1 MTAASLLT
9 LLPAF
14 ALGWGLTA
22 WLWPRPAQAAELLF
36 QLIVGAG
43 LGVGVRTCLAFFCLL
58 LSGARFGGLLW
69 VELLLAA
76 GLWGLAL
83 RARRA
88 APRPAGAFWPRPSAW
103 GWGLLGVLAVC
114 TAAAAFSYLE
124 TVQHTPHG
132 TFDAYAIWNLR
143 ARHLLSAADWRTAFS
158 PALNWKAHADYPLL
172 IPLSAAVSWD
182 WLGQPTV
189 RTPMLLAGLWT
200 WGTLGL
206 LFSALW
212 GRRGM
217 AAASLGALVVVSSPL
232 LIWVGSNQTAD
243 MAVAFFVLAA
253 MALAW
258 LASTRGWP
266 AGMLAL
272 AGLCA
277 AMAAWAKNEGIV
289 FGLGTLAAGAAVSL
303 RTRHPRWLGW
313 LAAGAALPVLALF
326 LFKGWVAPP
335 GDLFAQGMGD
345 ILARLADP
353 ARYGVVWRGL
363 VETLPQVGAWHVLLV
378 YTALTAK
385 RLHGAEALA
394 GWAGLAVWGAA
405 AAAAL
410 MIYVITPHPQAWHLK
425 YSLDR
430 VLFQLFPAAVLWM
443 GLAARPPEDWKLF
456 SKG

>member
-22 WLWPRPAQAAELLF
+22 WLWPRPTQAAELLF

-43 LGVGVRTCLAFFCLL
+43 LGVGVRTCLAFFSLL
-58 LSGARFGGLLW
+58 LFGARFGGLLW

-83 RARRA
+83 RAGRA

-114 TAAAAFSYLE
+114 AAAAAFSYLE

-143 ARHLLSAADWRTAFS
+143 ARHLLSAEDWRTAFS

-182 WLGQPTV
+182 WLGQQTV

-206 LFSALW
+206 LFSTLW
-212 GRRGM
+212 AQRGA

-253 MALAW
+253 MAAVW

-277 AMAAWAKNEGIV
+277 ALAAWAKNEGIV
-289 FGLGTLAAGAAVSL
+289 FGLATLAAGAAVSL
-303 RTRHPRWLGW
+303 RTR
-313 LAAGAALPVLALF
+313 
-326 LFKGWVAPP
+326 K
-335 GDLFAQGMGD
+335 
-345 ILARLADP
+345 AR
-353 ARYGVVWRGL
+353 
-363 VETLPQVGAWHVLLV
+363 
-378 YTALTAK
+378 
-385 RLHGAEALA
+385 
-394 GWAGLAVWGAA
+394 
-405 AAAAL
+405 
-410 MIYVITPHPQAWHLK
+410 
-425 YSLDR
+425 
-430 VLFQLFPAAVLWM
+430 
-443 GLAARPPEDWKLF
+443 
-456 SKG
+456 

>member
-36 QLIVGAG
+36 QLIVGVG
-43 LGVGVRTCLAFFCLL
+43 LGVGVRTCLAFFSLL
-58 LSGARFGGLLW
+58 LFGAHFGGLLW

-83 RARRA
+83 RAWRA
-88 APRPAGAFWPRPSAW
+88 APRPAGAFWPRPSVW

-172 IPLSAAVSWD
+172 IPLSAAVSWG
-182 WLGQPTV
+182 WLGQQTV

-212 GRRGM
+212 AQRGA

-243 MAVAFFVLAA
+243 MAVAFFLLAA
-253 MALAW
+253 MAAAW
-258 LASTRGWP
+258 LAARRGWP

-272 AGLCA
+272 VGLCA
-277 AMAAWAKNEGIV
+277 ALAAWAKNEGIV
-289 FGLGTLAAGAAVSL
+289 FGLGALALGAAVSL
-303 RTRHPRWLGW
+303 RTRHPRWVGW
-313 LAAGAALPVLALF
+313 LAAGAALPVLALL
-326 LFKGWVAPP
+326 LFKGIVAPP

-345 ILARLADP
+345 ILAKLADP
-353 ARYGVVWRGL
+353 ARYGAVWRGL

-378 YTALTAK
+378 YSALTAR
-385 RLHGAEALA
+385 RLSRAEAQV
-394 GWAGLAVWGAA
+394 GWVGLAVWGAA

-410 MIYVITPHPQAWHLK
+410 MIYVITPHPQVWHLK

-443 GLAARPPEDWKLF
+443 GLAARPPEEWKLF